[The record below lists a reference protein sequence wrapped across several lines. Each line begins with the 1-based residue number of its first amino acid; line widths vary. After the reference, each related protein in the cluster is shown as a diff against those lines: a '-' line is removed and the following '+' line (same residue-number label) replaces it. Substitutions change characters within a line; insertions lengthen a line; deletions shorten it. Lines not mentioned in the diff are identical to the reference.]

1 SCGTRQRVALARSLV
16 TRTAV
21 LLLDEPLSALDAITK
36 SDIVEDLRAWN
47 AARGIPIIYVTHSYE
62 EAFALGE
69 SVVVV
74 DAGKILA
81 RGTPHQVL
89 QTPRHETV
97 AQLAGFETVFD
108 ETVAS
113 VIEQWGTMICR
124 IEPTGQEL
132 EVPLGRVSVGSPIR
146 IAIRAGD
153 IMLATDVPHGLS
165 ARNIIRGRLTSL
177 DQQGSTVIGLVE
189 AGAVFKAHLTPSA
202 RDELQLHAGEPI
214 WLVIKTYSLHLVS
227 TSRQRGH
234 SLD

>member
-1 SCGTRQRVALARSLV
+1 
-16 TRTAV
+16 V

-47 AARGIPIIYVTHSYE
+47 AARGIPIIYVTHSYK

-97 AQLAGFETVFD
+97 AQLAGFENVFD
-108 ETVAS
+108 ATVAS
-113 VIEQWGTMICR
+113 VNEQWGTMICR
-124 IEPTGQEL
+124 IKPAGQEL

-214 WLVIKTYSLHLVS
+214 WLVIKTYSCHLVS
-227 TSRQRGH
+227 PPR
-234 SLD
+234 